1 MFSRRWFLQVL
12 SAAAGTALVPT
23 HPEPLPRRFPEPETI
38 DAELLEDESPQPTQK
53 AISRPTRLEVF
64 LKSRGIKP
72 NHLAHDSGYS
82 RAHLLKVRMGRIEP
96 TLRCKVHLVAS
107 LRRLSRERVTIRD
120 IFPGPFVVFPASRQT
135 APPSG
140 RVGASRQRLL
150 MAGRRGSRWSR

>member
-12 SAAAGTALVPT
+12 GAAAGTALVPT
-23 HPEPLPRRFPEPETI
+23 HPEPLPRRLAESETI
-38 DAELLEDESPQPTQK
+38 EAELIEDESTQPAPK
-53 AISRPTRLEVF
+53 RSSRPTHLEAF

-72 NHLAHDSGYS
+72 KHLAHDSGYS

-135 APPSG
+135 APPPD
-140 RVGASRQRLL
+140 RVDASRQRLL
-150 MAGRRGSRWSR
+150 MAGRRGSRWNR